1 MTEYYYKYPRTPH
14 LPWSPGA
21 TNDDVYL
28 AYTSVFEGREV
39 VVTLK
44 MDGEN
49 TTMYRDHIH
58 ARSLDSGH
66 HPSRAWVKGLHGAI
80 AHSIPEGWR
89 FCGENLFA
97 EHSIRYEAL
106 PSYFMLFS
114 VWDEQNRCL
123 SWNETEEWAA
133 LLDLTTVPVL
143 YRGRWNEATVRAI
156 PLDPTTHEGY
166 VVRTTDGF
174 AYPDFGRHVA
184 KWVRP
189 AHVQTDQHWM
199 NRPVVPNGL
208 RGDDNV

>member
-1 MTEYYYKYPRTPH
+1 MATHYYKYPRTPH

-21 TNDDVYL
+21 TSDDIYV
-28 AYTSVFEGREV
+28 ADTAIFERREV

-58 ARSLDSGH
+58 ARSLDSKH
-66 HPSRAWVKGLHGAI
+66 HPSRTWVKNLHGAI
-80 AHSIPEGWR
+80 AHAIPEGWR
-89 FCGENLFA
+89 LCGENLFA

-123 SWNETEEWAA
+123 SWEETVEWAA
-133 LLDLTTVPVL
+133 LLDLTNVPVL
-143 YRGRWNEATVRAI
+143 YRGVWNEATVRAI
-156 PLDPTTHEGY
+156 ALDATTQEGY
-166 VVRTTDGF
+166 VVRTAAGF
-174 AYPDFGRHVA
+174 AYQDFGKHVA

-189 AHVQTDQHWM
+189 SHVQTDQHWM

-208 RGDDNV
+208 QA

>member
-1 MTEYYYKYPRTPH
+1 MHYKYPRTPH

-21 TNDDVYL
+21 TSDDVYL
-28 AYTSVFEGREV
+28 ADTAIFGGREV

-89 FCGENLFA
+89 LCGENLFA

-114 VWDEQNRCL
+114 IWDEQNRCL
-123 SWNETEEWAA
+123 SWAETEEWAA
-133 LLDLTTVPVL
+133 LLELVTVPLL
-143 YRGRWNEATVRAI
+143 YRGLWDEAAI
-156 PLDPTTHEGY
+156 RGIVLDPTIQEGY
-166 VVRTTDGF
+166 VVRTAAAF
-174 AYPDFGRHVA
+174 PYAEFGRHVA

-208 RGDDNV
+208 REK